1 MSYRPPTDPSGD
13 APLERLGVLLDA
25 ALDLAGEHDLET
37 VLARTVAR
45 AGQVADA
52 TYAALGVYDGE
63 SRITTF
69 IHDGIDAA
77 TVAAIGD
84 LPHGRGLLGETI
96 GADAPTRVDDIAS
109 DPRSVG
115 FPVNHPPMRTFLGVP
130 VRSAGRRYG
139 NLYVTN
145 KRTAEAFDETD
156 ERLLS
161 ALAVFAGCAIDN
173 SVLLRAERDR
183 AETVADLAVARNA
196 AALRRE
202 LLGQIIG
209 AQEAERSRVARD
221 LHDQIGQSLTSMLLA
236 LRIVENTPPGNAE
249 FTQRAEEL
257 RELVTDTL
265 DDVRQ
270 LAFDLRPTVL
280 DDIGLVAGI
289 ERLVETFRA
298 RQGLTVTLDFGGL
311 DDDERLPRET
321 ETVVYRIVQEALTN
335 VSRHAGTTT
344 ARVEFLMSEGHVVV
358 EVRDDGQGFDP
369 EVVAGSLGLVGM
381 AERAALIDATF
392 DVKSTAGAGTT
403 VRLEAPRG

>member
-1 MSYRPPTDPSGD
+1 M
-13 APLERLGVLLDA
+13 LLDA
-25 ALDLAGEHDLET
+25 ALELAGQHDLVS

-45 AGQVADA
+45 ARQVADA
-52 TYAALGVYDGE
+52 AYAALGVYDDEGQ
-63 SRITTF
+63 ITTF
-69 IHDGIDAA
+69 LHDGIDAA

-84 LPHGRGLLGETI
+84 LPHGQGLLGETV
-96 GADAPTRVDDIAS
+96 GAEGPTRVNDIAA

-115 FPVNHPPMRTFLGVP
+115 FPLNHPPMRTFLGVP

-139 NLYVTN
+139 NLYVTD
-145 KRTAEAFDETD
+145 KRTSGAFDETD
-156 ERLLS
+156 EQLLS

-173 SVLLRAERDR
+173 SMLLRAERER
-183 AETVADLAVARNA
+183 AHTVADLAVAHNA

-209 AQEAERSRVARD
+209 AQEAERTRVARD

-236 LRIVENTPPGNAE
+236 LRVVENTPPDNAE

-289 ERLVETFRA
+289 ERLIETFRV
-298 RQGLTVTLDFGGL
+298 RQGLTVTLAFGGL

-321 ETVVYRIVQEALTN
+321 ETVIYRIVQEALTN
-335 VSRHAGTTT
+335 VTRHAGTTT
-344 ARVEFLMSEGHVVV
+344 ARVEFSVAEGRVAV

-369 EVVAGSLGLVGM
+369 ELVAGSLGLLGM
-381 AERAALIDATF
+381 TERAALIDATIR
-392 DVKSTAGAGTT
+392 VESSPGVGTT

>member
-1 MSYRPPTDPSGD
+1 M
-13 APLERLGVLLDA
+13 LLDA
-25 ALDLAGEHDLET
+25 ALELAGEHDFET

-52 TYAALGVYDGE
+52 AYAALGVYDDDG
-63 SRITTF
+63 RVTTF
-69 IHDGIDAA
+69 LHDGIDAA

-96 GADAPTRVDDIAS
+96 AAEGPTRVDDIPS

-115 FPVNHPPMRTFLGVP
+115 FPPNHPPMRTFLGVP

-139 NLYVTN
+139 NLYVTD
-145 KRTAEAFDETD
+145 KRTGGGFDETD
-156 ERLLS
+156 EQLLI

-173 SVLLRAERDR
+173 SMLLRAERDR
-183 AETVADLAVARNA
+183 AETLADLAVAHNA

-209 AQEAERSRVARD
+209 AQEAERARVARD

-236 LRIVENTPPGNAE
+236 LRVVENTPPGNAD
-249 FTQRAEEL
+249 FAQRAEEL

-289 ERLVETFRA
+289 ERLVETYRV
-298 RQGLTVTLDFGGL
+298 RLGLTVTLDFGGL

-344 ARVEFLMSEGHVVV
+344 ARVEFSVNEEHVAV
-358 EVRDDGQGFDP
+358 EVHDNGKGFDP
-369 EVVAGSLGLVGM
+369 DLVAGSLGLVGM
-381 AERAALIDATF
+381 DERAALIDATF
-392 DVKSTAGAGTT
+392 EIESSSGAGTT

>member
-1 MSYRPPTDPSGD
+1 MSYGPSTDPSGD
-13 APLERLGVLLDA
+13 APLERLQVLLDA
-25 ALDLAGEHDLET
+25 ALELAGEHDLDA

-52 TYAALGVYDGE
+52 AYAALGVYDDEGQ
-63 SRITTF
+63 ITAF
-69 IHDGIDAA
+69 LHDGLDAGA
-77 TVAAIGD
+77 VAAIGD
-84 LPHGRGLLGETI
+84 LPHGHGLLGETI
-96 GADAPTRVDDIAS
+96 AADGPTRVDDIGS

-115 FPVNHPPMRTFLGVP
+115 FPPNHPPMRTFLGVP

-139 NLYVTN
+139 NLYVTD
-145 KRTAEAFDETD
+145 KRTGAAFDETD
-156 ERLLS
+156 EQLLS

-173 SVLLRAERDR
+173 SMLLRAERDR
-183 AETVADLAVARNA
+183 AETVAELAVAHST

-202 LLGQIIG
+202 LLGQVIG
-209 AQEAERSRVARD
+209 AQEAERTRVARD

-236 LRIVENTPPGNAE
+236 LRIVENTPPGDDE
-249 FTQRAEEL
+249 FTLRAEEL

-298 RQGLTVTLDFGGL
+298 RLGLTVTVDFGGL

-335 VSRHAGTTT
+335 VTRHAGSTNVRIKL
-344 ARVEFLMSEGHVVV
+344 AVSKRQLVL
-358 EVRDDGQGFDP
+358 EVRDHGRGFDP
-369 EVVAGSLGLVGM
+369 ALVAGSLGLAGM
-381 AERAALIDATF
+381 GERAALIGATF
-392 DVKSTAGAGTT
+392 DIKSSSGEGTT
-403 VRLEAPRG
+403 VRLEVPRG